1 MLWLLVTIF
10 CYFVFAFVFL
20 VDKYLLSSSI
30 QEPKIYVFYVG
41 ALSVLAVL
49 FIPFV
54 AFSVPSFCQ
63 TIFALFA
70 GAFFIYALF
79 WFYRAL
85 QSFEVSRV
93 VPVISG
99 LTPFFTLA
107 ITYIFSL
114 GRQKITP
121 FYFLAFCLLVLGSVL
136 MVSEKGKKI
145 KLKKIKIPLFAS
157 FLLALSFVFLKYV
170 YLELNFWSAFIWTKI
185 GSFLIALVFILIWQ
199 EVRQGVFRATGK
211 VNKKTALIF
220 LLNQT
225 AGAGANILQN
235 LAVFLVP
242 LGYLA
247 FVNALQGV
255 QYVFLFLFSLFLS
268 LRFPQILKERV
279 SREIIIQKSVAVLSI
294 GLGLAA
300 LAFGGQ

>member
-1 MLWLLVTIF
+1 
-10 CYFVFAFVFL
+10 
-20 VDKYLLSSSI
+20 
-30 QEPKIYVFYVG
+30 
-41 ALSVLAVL
+41 
-49 FIPFV
+49 
-54 AFSVPSFCQ
+54 
-63 TIFALFA
+63 
-70 GAFFIYALF
+70 
-79 WFYRAL
+79 
-85 QSFEVSRV
+85 
-93 VPVISG
+93 
-99 LTPFFTLA
+99 
-107 ITYIFSL
+107 
-114 GRQKITP
+114 
-121 FYFLAFCLLVLGSVL
+121 

-255 QYVFLFLFSLFLS
+255 QYVFLFLFSLFLKS
-268 LRFPQILKERV
+268 EKLSKLVSHLLRNLFEIFFYTRFDRFIFCNFP
-279 SREIIIQKSVAVLSI
+279 
-294 GLGLAA
+294 
-300 LAFGGQ
+300 FN